1 MTRALQFLGLCL
13 ASAFALTACGLRQP
27 LAPAEGQHMPPA
39 PAMASRAMT
48 TDELITPPAIARPER
63 LDELLQRSEERHDDR
78 FDLPPG
84 DIPPGGHTIPV
95 AGRPVPAPA
104 AAAPADGNASGDAP
118 Q

>member
-1 MTRALQFLGLCL
+1 MKRPLLILGPGLLLALAL
-13 ASAFALTACGLRQP
+13 AGCGLREP
-27 LAPAEGQHMPPA
+27 LAPAQGQHMPPA

-48 TDELITPPAIARPER
+48 TDELLRPPAIARPER

-84 DIPPGGHTIPV
+84 DIP
-95 AGRPVPAPA
+95 
-104 AAAPADGNASGDAP
+104 ADSNSSGDAP

>member
-1 MTRALQFLGLCL
+1 MIRLPVLFGLGLAL
-13 ASAFALTACGLRQP
+13 AGCGLRQP
-27 LAPAEGQHMPPA
+27 LARAEGQHMPPA

-48 TDELITPPAIARPER
+48 TDELLAPPTIARPER

-84 DIPPGGHTIPV
+84 DIPASNGSAAVVSGAPPPD
-95 AGRPVPAPA
+95 ANSSAAVP
-104 AAAPADGNASGDAP
+104 